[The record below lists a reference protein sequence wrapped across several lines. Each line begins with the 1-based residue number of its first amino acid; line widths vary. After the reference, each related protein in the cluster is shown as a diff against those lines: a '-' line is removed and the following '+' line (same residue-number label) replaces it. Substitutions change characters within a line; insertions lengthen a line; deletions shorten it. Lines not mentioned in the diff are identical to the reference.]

1 MRVGQE
7 QTVGVHKLSHPPLQV
22 SVEAQANLP
31 TPVPKGSML
40 LSVTHCVNDHAV
52 NEMKR
57 VAEFNRLKQER
68 ADELHE
74 GDHIS
79 EALWEE
85 VS

>member
-1 MRVGQE
+1 
-7 QTVGVHKLSHPPLQV
+7 
-22 SVEAQANLP
+22 
-31 TPVPKGSML
+31 ML
-40 LSVTHCVNDHAV
+40 LSVTHCVNDHAA

-57 VAEFNRLKQER
+57 VAEFNRLKEER
-68 ADELHE
+68 ADELHA